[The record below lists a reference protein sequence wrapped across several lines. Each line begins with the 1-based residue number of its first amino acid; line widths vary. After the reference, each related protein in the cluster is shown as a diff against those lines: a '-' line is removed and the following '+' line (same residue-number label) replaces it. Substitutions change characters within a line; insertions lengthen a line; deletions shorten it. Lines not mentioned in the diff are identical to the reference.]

1 MDDKRKLEKLIDK
14 GIGTSGE
21 NLRIPS
27 FWMREIFRN
36 LMNWVEKF
44 TQKSVDPLY
53 PPDLNNDFNDDFA
66 N

>member
-1 MDDKRKLEKLIDK
+1 MDEKKELEKLIDK
-14 GIGTSGE
+14 GVGTSGD

-27 FWMREIFRN
+27 FWMREIFRS

-44 TQKSVDPLY
+44 TQKNIDAAY
-53 PPDLNNDFNDDFA
+53 PPDMNNDFNDDFA

>member
-1 MDDKRKLEKLIDK
+1 MKEKKHLEKLIDK
-14 GIGTSGE
+14 AIGTGGDD
-21 NLRIPS
+21 LKIAS